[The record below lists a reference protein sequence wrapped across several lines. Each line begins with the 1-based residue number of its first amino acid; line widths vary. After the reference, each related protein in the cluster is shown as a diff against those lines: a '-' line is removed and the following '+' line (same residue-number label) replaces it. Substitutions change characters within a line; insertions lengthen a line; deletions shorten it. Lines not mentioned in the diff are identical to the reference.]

1 MINKN
6 RITLATFLT
15 CFITNIL
22 LTDLAVAAERE
33 QRDFSSSD
41 ITKVLMLGTG
51 TPVPNPEK
59 RGTSIA
65 VIVKGIPYIVDAG
78 AGIWRA
84 MGEEMPDVPMPGWQ
98 DRKPSKVKGFE
109 LHKAVWER
117 VFLTHLHS
125 DHTIGLPS
133 LILLPWSWR
142 REEPP
147 HIYGPPGTKDLV
159 DGILSAYRH
168 DIAFRVYGDEANN
181 DTGWRAVAHEIFK
194 PGFVYKDEN
203 VKVSAFKTQH
213 GTAPATFAYRFETP
227 DRVIIISGDTGY
239 RDEGYSDTNL
249 DLGVLEAAKG
259 VEVDILL
266 HEVFGIDDLDS
277 FPYEMSRAELYH
289 TSTKKLA
296 EIANIVKPSLLV
308 MYHVQN
314 FTDNPNQLLEEIEHY
329 GWKGKAVDAQERDV
343 Y

>member
-6 RITLATFLT
+6 RITFVTFLT
-15 CFITNIL
+15 CFVTNIL
-22 LTDLAVAAERE
+22 FTDLAAAAERE
-33 QRDFSSSD
+33 QHDFSSSD

-51 TPVPNPEK
+51 TPVPNPYK
-59 RGTSIA
+59 RGPSIA

-84 MGEEMPDVPMPGWQ
+84 MGEEMPDVPMPGWK
-98 DRKPSKVKGFE
+98 DRKPSKVKGFG
-109 LHKAVWER
+109 LHKAVWKH

-133 LILLPWSWR
+133 LILSPWSWR

-147 HIYGPPGTKDLV
+147 HIYGPPGTNDLV
-159 DGILSAYRH
+159 EGILSAYRH
-168 DIAFRVYGDEANN
+168 DIAFRVYSYEATN
-181 DTGWRAVAHEIFK
+181 DTGWRAVAHEIFE

-203 VKVSAFKTQH
+203 VKVFAFRTQH
-213 GTAPATFAYRFETP
+213 GTAPATYAYRFETP
-227 DRVIIISGDTGY
+227 DRIIIISGDTGY
-239 RDEGYSDTNL
+239 RDEGHSDSNL
-249 DLGVLEAAKG
+249 DRGVLEAAKG
-259 VEVDILL
+259 VKVDLLL

-277 FPYEMSRAELYH
+277 FPYERSRAELYH
-289 TSTKKLA
+289 TPTKKLA

-314 FTDNPNQLLEEIEHY
+314 FTDNPNQLLKEIKHY